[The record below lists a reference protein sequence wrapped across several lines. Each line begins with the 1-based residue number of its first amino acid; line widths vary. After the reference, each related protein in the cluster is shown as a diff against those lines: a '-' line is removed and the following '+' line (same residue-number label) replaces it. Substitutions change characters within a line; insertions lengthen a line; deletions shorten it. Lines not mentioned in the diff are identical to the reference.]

1 MGRLEDTGGAG
12 KEAAAGGCGW
22 PPKSRLPLGR
32 ARLREEGGRGGSWGG
47 GPAGAGERDQGC
59 EGALPLGPERQ
70 ARWEPA
76 PHPVRQHPPLLR
88 ARVPGWGS
96 LRCRRGAHLG
106 MCWREMNSRTLG
118 EAQEKQGGRIHLG
131 RGGTAFPSYS
141 ECSLG

>member
-76 PHPVRQHPPLLR
+76 PHPPLLR
-88 ARVPGWGS
+88 ARVETGLPRTAPGWGGPEVQKGGPFGDV
-96 LRCRRGAHLG
+96 LEGNEFPHTRGSPGKAR
-106 MCWREMNSRTLG
+106 W
-118 EAQEKQGGRIHLG
+118 
-131 RGGTAFPSYS
+131 
-141 ECSLG
+141 